1 MNYLFVLFTMFFFHI
16 FDDYYLQGILAQ
28 MKQKSWWINQKGY
41 NSFYKYDYLVALI
54 MHSFSWSFMIHFP
67 IIIYYYM
74 NNINASVVYFILVI
88 IQMIIHIIVD
98 NAKANTKSINLV
110 IDQSIHI
117 VQIIISYSILV

>member
-1 MNYLFVLFTMFFFHI
+1 MNYIFILFAMFFFHI

-28 MKQKSWWINQKGY
+28 MKQKSWWINQKEY
-41 NSFYKYDYLVALI
+41 NSFYKYDYLIALI
-54 MHSFSWSFMIHFP
+54 MHSFSWSFMVHLP

-74 NNINASVVYFILVI
+74 NNINISVVYLILII

-117 VQIIISYSILV
+117 AQIIISYSILV

>member
-1 MNYLFVLFTMFFFHI
+1 MNHIFILFAMFFFHI

-28 MKQKSWWINQKGY
+28 MKQKSWWINQKEY

-54 MHSFSWSFMIHFP
+54 MHSFSWSFMVRLP
-67 IIIYYYM
+67 ISIYYYM
-74 NNINASVVYFILVI
+74 NNINISVVYLILII

-117 VQIIISYSILV
+117 AQIIISYSILV

>member
-1 MNYLFVLFTMFFFHI
+1 MNHIFILFAMFFFHI

-28 MKQKSWWINQKGY
+28 MKQKSWWINQKEY

-54 MHSFSWSFMIHFP
+54 MHSFSWSFMVHLP

-74 NNINASVVYFILVI
+74 NNINISVVYLILII

-98 NAKANTKSINLV
+98 NAKVNTKSINLV

-117 VQIIISYSILV
+117 AQIIISYSILV

>member
-1 MNYLFVLFTMFFFHI
+1 MNHIFILFAMFFFHI

-28 MKQKSWWINQKGY
+28 MKQKSWWINQKEY
-41 NSFYKYDYLVALI
+41 NSFYKYDYLIALI
-54 MHSFSWSFMIHFP
+54 MHSFSWSFMIHLP

-74 NNINASVVYFILVI
+74 NNINISVVYIILII

-117 VQIIISYSILV
+117 AQIIISYSILV

>member
-1 MNYLFVLFTMFFFHI
+1 
-16 FDDYYLQGILAQ
+16 
-28 MKQKSWWINQKGY
+28 MKQKSWWINQKEY

-54 MHSFSWSFMIHFP
+54 MHSFSWSFMIHLP

-74 NNINASVVYFILVI
+74 NNVNISVVYLILII

-117 VQIIISYSILV
+117 AQIIISYSILV

>member
-1 MNYLFVLFTMFFFHI
+1 MNYIFILFAMFFFHI

-28 MKQKSWWINQKGY
+28 MKQKSWWINQKEY
-41 NSFYKYDYLVALI
+41 KSFYRYDYLVALI
-54 MHSFSWSFMIHFP
+54 MHSFSWSFMIHLP

-74 NNINASVVYFILVI
+74 NNINISIIYFILII
-88 IQMIIHIIVD
+88 IQTIIHVIVD

-117 VQIIISYSILV
+117 VQIIISYLILV

>member
-1 MNYLFVLFTMFFFHI
+1 MNYLFILFTMFFFHI

-28 MKQKSWWINQKGY
+28 MKQKSWWINQKEY
-41 NSFYKYDYLVALI
+41 NSFYKYDYFVALI

-74 NNINASVVYFILVI
+74 NNINTSVVYFILII

-98 NAKANTKSINLV
+98 NAKANIKSINLV

-117 VQIIISYSILV
+117 VQIIISYLILV

>member
-1 MNYLFVLFTMFFFHI
+1 MNYIFILFAMFFFHI

-28 MKQKSWWINQKGY
+28 MKQKSWWINQKEY

-74 NNINASVVYFILVI
+74 NNINISIAYFILII

-98 NAKANTKSINLV
+98 NTKANIKSINLV

-117 VQIIISYSILV
+117 VQIVISYLILV

>member
-1 MNYLFVLFTMFFFHI
+1 MNHIFILFAMFFFHI

-28 MKQKSWWINQKGY
+28 MKQKSWWINQKEY

-54 MHSFSWSFMIHFP
+54 MHSFSWSFMVHLP

-74 NNINASVVYFILVI
+74 NNINISVVYLILII

-117 VQIIISYSILV
+117 AQIIISYSILV

>member
-1 MNYLFVLFTMFFFHI
+1 MNYIFILFAMFFFHI

-28 MKQKSWWINQKGY
+28 MKQKSWWINQKEY

-54 MHSFSWSFMIHFP
+54 MHSFSWSFMIHLP

-74 NNINASVVYFILVI
+74 NNINISVVYLILII

-117 VQIIISYSILV
+117 AQIIISYSILV